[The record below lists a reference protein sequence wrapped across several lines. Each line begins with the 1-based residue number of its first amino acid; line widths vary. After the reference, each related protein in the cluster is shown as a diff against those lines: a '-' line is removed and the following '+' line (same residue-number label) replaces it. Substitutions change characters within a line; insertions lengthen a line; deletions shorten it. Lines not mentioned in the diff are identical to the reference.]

1 MGACAGFMPVCLT
14 VLETLYSGMD
24 ARPLPVCLSGG
35 CGLCVSPLM
44 PRIKGTPK
52 QKEASL
58 PTVFASIDTA
68 TSAPAVASDIC
79 ATPAAVAHPLQAF
92 ALMSKVMETSKFP
105 IFSALDS
112 NTDQLLSPIGFEN
125 SGSSPTLF
133 FLPERA
139 ASQPVRDRDREIVTC
154 SICQKSMRRGSLRE
168 HMDRHENSGKFECE
182 LCGKNFSRASARE
195 KHIRTHTGERPF
207 KCDLCQKAY
216 RQKVHLNEHMRSHSG
231 ERPFVC
237 RLCGFSLASKSLL
250 NRHLRTHGV
259 KNGANDAPGMWLRT
273 DAPKSQVLAAAG
285 AVGRS
290 IDAEIREKG
299 GLEDAEGDPETLHVT
314 ALNATATVA
323 ELGRKHLCPECPA
336 GFPTIQA
343 LRSHRVTTHGLVI
356 EHVCETCRAT
366 FSSKKALK
374 VHLRTEHPQIC
385 PMCERVMPQR
395 RRWVLEVHI
404 RESHPGVS
412 ADSVIG
418 PSPLAATVA
427 FSDAKRGGLCKVT
440 QAPKRRRTTR
450 IDPPNDAATV
460 DNTTEQDSANM
471 AKEGI
476 SECASE
482 GEDCEGSLMITI
494 DHLATKGK
502 EWSGNETPPTTFK
515 LHFEPI
521 SRQLDENVPS
531 RKGYDVKLTGKE
543 TDEQVPP
550 PPSTTNATQT
560 GHHSSSHPN

>member
-1 MGACAGFMPVCLT
+1 MRLIELLNQLKVVHIDTSISLTLKVPDWHWEVWCMPSSFCT
-14 VLETLYSGMD
+14 ATLSF
-24 ARPLPVCLSGG
+24 R
-35 CGLCVSPLM
+35 M

-58 PTVFASIDTA
+58 PTVFTSIDATT
-68 TSAPAVASDIC
+68 TSATAVVSNIC
-79 ATPAAVAHPLQAF
+79 VTPATVAHPLQAF

-112 NTDQLLSPIGFEN
+112 STDELLSPIGFES
-125 SGSSPTLF
+125 SGSSPSTLF
-133 FLPERA
+133 FLPERI

-154 SICQKSMRRGSLRE
+154 TICQKSMRRGSLRE

-207 KCDLCQKAY
+207 KCDLCPKAY

-290 IDAEIREKG
+290 IDAEIRVKG
-299 GLEDAEGDPETLHVT
+299 GLEDEEEGPETLHVT
-314 ALNATATVA
+314 ALNAMATVA
-323 ELGRKHLCPECPA
+323 ALGRKHLCPECPA

-343 LRSHRVTTHGLVI
+343 LRSHRVTTHNLVI
-356 EHVCETCRAT
+356 EHACETCRAT

-374 VHLRTEHPQIC
+374 THLRTEHPQ
-385 PMCERVMPQR
+385 
-395 RRWVLEVHI
+395 
-404 RESHPGVS
+404 
-412 ADSVIG
+412 
-418 PSPLAATVA
+418 
-427 FSDAKRGGLCKVT
+427 
-440 QAPKRRRTTR
+440 
-450 IDPPNDAATV
+450 
-460 DNTTEQDSANM
+460 
-471 AKEGI
+471 
-476 SECASE
+476 
-482 GEDCEGSLMITI
+482 
-494 DHLATKGK
+494 
-502 EWSGNETPPTTFK
+502 
-515 LHFEPI
+515 
-521 SRQLDENVPS
+521 
-531 RKGYDVKLTGKE
+531 VKLICYCFNLSNK
-543 TDEQVPP
+543 DLIW
-550 PPSTTNATQT
+550 
-560 GHHSSSHPN
+560 